1 MNSRLQEAILNAA
14 QAVFPQALEL
24 SRQIH
29 AHPELRFEEFKA
41 SAWLAEALERDGFTV
56 QRGVGSLPTAFIAR
70 LERGPGP
77 HIALLAE
84 YDALEGLGHACGH
97 NLIGSMSTGAGMALA
112 KALTD
117 LEGLPGT
124 ISVIGCPAEEGGG
137 GKALLLEAG
146 AFTGVDAAFIIHPY
160 DQNLLHTAYLARV
173 AYDITYLGVP
183 AHAADSPH
191 EGVNA
196 LDAANLFFAGLNALR
211 QHVTP
216 DVRMHGIITHGGD
229 APNII
234 PKETRVRVFVR
245 AGRAEYLQQ
254 LISRVQGVIHGAAM
268 MTGCRVEVQDYSP
281 PYLDMRS
288 NPVLMEV
295 FRQASEPLGRSF
307 APSKTE
313 GGASTDVGNVS
324 HALPTL
330 HPTYAI
336 GQAKPHTEAFAQA
349 AISPA
354 GEQCLQD
361 GIAALALSVATL
373 LEQPQLVRAAW
384 EAHRAQGKT

>member
-1 MNSRLQEAILNAA
+1 MNPRLQEAILRAA
-14 QAVFPQALEL
+14 QEVFPQALEL
-24 SRQIH
+24 SRKIH

-41 SAWLAEALERDGFTV
+41 SAWLADALEQAGFVV

-70 LERGPGP
+70 LTRNPGP
-77 HIALLAE
+77 NIALLAE

-97 NLIGSMSTGAGMALA
+97 NLIGSMSVGAGMALA
-112 KALTD
+112 QANLD
-117 LEGLPGT
+117 GLLGT

-137 GKALLLEAG
+137 GKAILLEAG
-146 AFTGVDAAFIIHPY
+146 AFAGVDAAFIIHPY

-191 EGVNA
+191 EGINA

-211 QHVTP
+211 QQVTP

-234 PKETRVRVFVR
+234 PKEARVRVFVR
-245 AGRAEYLQQ
+245 AAQAEYLHK
-254 LISRVQGVIHGAAM
+254 LIPRVRGVIEGAAM
-268 MTGCRVEVQDYSP
+268 MTGCKVEVQDYSP
-281 PYLDMRS
+281 AYLDMRS

-295 FRQASEPLGRSF
+295 FRQNSEQLGRTF

-330 HPTYAI
+330 HPTYFI

-349 AISPA
+349 AISPE

-373 LEQPQLVRAAW
+373 LEQPQLVQAAW
-384 EAHRAQGKT
+384 EAHRIQGEV

>member
-1 MNSRLQEAILNAA
+1 MSPRLQETLLSAA

-24 SRQIH
+24 SRRIH

-41 SAWLAEALERDGFTV
+41 SGWLADALEQAGFEV
-56 QRGVGSLPTAFIAR
+56 QRGVGSLSTAFIAR
-70 LERGPGP
+70 LNRGPGP
-77 HIALLAE
+77 NIALLAE

-97 NLIGSMSTGAGMALA
+97 NLIGSMSVGAGLALA
-112 KALTD
+112 KANLDD
-117 LEGLPGT
+117 LSGT

-137 GKALLLEAG
+137 GKAILLEAG
-146 AFTGVDAAFIIHPY
+146 AFVGVDAAFIIHPY
-160 DQNLLHTAYLARV
+160 NQNLLHTAYLARV
-173 AYDITYLGVP
+173 AYDITYMGVP

-191 EGVNA
+191 EGINA

-245 AGRAEYLQQ
+245 AAQAKYLQK
-254 LISRVQGVIHGAAM
+254 LILRVRAVIEGAAM
-268 MTGCRVEVQDYSP
+268 MTGCKVELQDYSP
-281 PYLDMRS
+281 AYLDMRS

-295 FRQASEPLGRSF
+295 FRQTSEQLGRTF

-336 GQAKPHTEAFAQA
+336 GEVKPHTEAFARA
-349 AISPA
+349 AISPE
-354 GEQCLQD
+354 GEQCLRD

-373 LEQPQLVRAAW
+373 LEQPQLVQAAW
-384 EAHRAQGKT
+384 EAHRAQDEV

>member
-1 MNSRLQEAILNAA
+1 MNPRLQETLLSAA

-24 SRQIH
+24 SRRIH

-41 SAWLAEALERDGFTV
+41 SAWLADALEQAGFVV

-97 NLIGSMSTGAGMALA
+97 NLIGSMSVGAGLALA
-112 KALTD
+112 KANLDD
-117 LEGLPGT
+117 LSGT

-137 GKALLLEAG
+137 GKAILLEAG
-146 AFTGVDAAFIIHPY
+146 AFVEVDAAFIIHPY

-191 EGVNA
+191 EGINA

-245 AGRAEYLQQ
+245 AAQAEYLQK
-254 LISRVQGVIHGAAM
+254 LIPRVRGVIEGAAM
-268 MTGCRVEVQDYSP
+268 MTGCKVEVQDYSP
-281 PYLDMRS
+281 AYLDMRS

-295 FRQASEPLGRSF
+295 FRQASEPLGRAF

-330 HPTYAI
+330 HPTYTI
-336 GQAKPHTEAFAQA
+336 GEVKPHTEAFAQA
-349 AISPA
+349 AISPE
-354 GEQCLQD
+354 GERCLRD

-373 LEQPQLVRAAW
+373 LEQPQLVQAAW
-384 EAHRAQGKT
+384 EAHRTQDEV

>member
-1 MNSRLQEAILNAA
+1 MNPRLQETLLSAA

-24 SRQIH
+24 SRRIH

-41 SAWLAEALERDGFTV
+41 SAWLADALEQAGFVV

-97 NLIGSMSTGAGMALA
+97 NLIGSMSVGAGLALA
-112 KALTD
+112 KANLDD
-117 LEGLPGT
+117 LSGT

-137 GKALLLEAG
+137 GKAILLEAG
-146 AFTGVDAAFIIHPY
+146 AFVEVDAAFIIHPY

-191 EGVNA
+191 EGINA

-245 AGRAEYLQQ
+245 AAQAEYLQK
-254 LISRVQGVIHGAAM
+254 LIPRVRGVIEGAAM
-268 MTGCRVEVQDYSP
+268 MTGCKVEVQDYSP
-281 PYLDMRS
+281 AYLDMRS

-295 FRQASEPLGRSF
+295 FRQASEPLGRTF

-330 HPTYAI
+330 HPTYTI
-336 GQAKPHTEAFAQA
+336 GEVKPHTEAFAQA
-349 AISPA
+349 AISPE
-354 GEQCLQD
+354 GERCLRD

-373 LEQPQLVRAAW
+373 LEQPQLVQAAW
-384 EAHRAQGKT
+384 EAHRTQDKV